1 MTEFLIATN
10 NAGKVKEFERI
21 LTPLGIAAVTA
32 KSKGADLGDVE
43 ETGTTF
49 AENAKIKAKAAFEK
63 TGMPSIADDSG
74 LSVDA
79 LGGEPG
85 VYSARYAGENA
96 TDAEKIAKLL
106 KNMENVPEK
115 DRTAQFHCAICCII
129 DEKTIIEVEETCS
142 GIIANEPKG
151 NAGFGYDPVFLAED
165 GRSFGE
171 LSADEK
177 DAVSHRGKA
186 LRSLYAAL
194 RDIL

>member
-21 LTPLGIAAVTA
+21 LTPLGISAATA

-49 AENAKIKAKAAFEK
+49 AENARIKAQAAFEK
-63 TGMPSIADDSG
+63 TGLPSIADDSG

-96 TDAEKIAKLL
+96 TDAQRIAKLL
-106 KNMENVPEK
+106 KNMENVPER
-115 DRTAQFHCAICCII
+115 DRTAHFHCAICCII
-129 DEKTIIEVEETCS
+129 DEKTIIEVEGTCS
-142 GIIANEPKG
+142 GVIANEPKG
-151 NAGFGYDPVFLAED
+151 NAGFGYDPVFLTED

-171 LSADEK
+171 LSAEEK

-186 LRSLYAAL
+186 LRSLYVKL
-194 RDIL
+194 KDIL